1 MPPPTPERQP
11 NPASSALDEWFV
23 SEVLPL
29 EGLLVAVIRR
39 HWREADEV
47 ADLRQE
53 VFARVYESAAARRPE
68 CAQAFVITTA
78 RNLLIDRARR
88 SQVVSFETV
97 ADLETLDL
105 PSDDLTPERHASG
118 RQELAI
124 FVKALDA
131 LPQRCREVVSLRKL
145 SGLSQRDVAHKMGIA
160 EDTVEKQV
168 AKGMTALAEA
178 LLVQGVDVGPWA
190 FRKRPLHR
198 REFV

>member
-1 MPPPTPERQP
+1 VPLPTTERQP
-11 NPASSALDEWFV
+11 LPASSALDEWFV

-53 VFARVYESAAARRPE
+53 VFARVYESAAVRRPE

-105 PSDDLTPERHASG
+105 PSN
-118 RQELAI
+118 
-124 FVKALDA
+124 
-131 LPQRCREVVSLRKL
+131 
-145 SGLSQRDVAHKMGIA
+145 
-160 EDTVEKQV
+160 
-168 AKGMTALAEA
+168 
-178 LLVQGVDVGPWA
+178 
-190 FRKRPLHR
+190 
-198 REFV
+198 

>member
-1 MPPPTPERQP
+1 VHF
-11 NPASSALDEWFV
+11 DEWFV

-53 VFARVYESAAARRPE
+53 VFARVYESAAVRRPE

-105 PSDDLTPERHASG
+105 PSN
-118 RQELAI
+118 
-124 FVKALDA
+124 
-131 LPQRCREVVSLRKL
+131 
-145 SGLSQRDVAHKMGIA
+145 
-160 EDTVEKQV
+160 
-168 AKGMTALAEA
+168 
-178 LLVQGVDVGPWA
+178 
-190 FRKRPLHR
+190 
-198 REFV
+198 